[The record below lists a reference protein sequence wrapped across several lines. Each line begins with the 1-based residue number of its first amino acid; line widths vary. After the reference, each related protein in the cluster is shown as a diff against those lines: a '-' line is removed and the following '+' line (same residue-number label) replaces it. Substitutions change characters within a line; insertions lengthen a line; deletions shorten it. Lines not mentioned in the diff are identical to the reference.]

1 MKHLYVSLP
10 CLSLLLASPT
20 WGQAPTVTSRQPAA
34 NALAVRPSAPVVI
47 TFSQPL
53 TPASGAAL
61 RVFSSQQGG
70 LRTAGAGS
78 PAVVSGNT
86 LSFAP
91 QAAAYHAGETVRY
104 TLTTAVAGSGGALAR
119 PVVGQFT
126 VAAQGTG
133 TSLFG
138 TGVTTADGI
147 TPIAV
152 AAADIDADGDLDL
165 LTANTNSND
174 VSVLRN
180 NGRGT
185 FDPSQRVAAEHPNS
199 LSVGDLDGDGDLD
212 FVTSVEY
219 VTQAVSVRLNNGTG
233 TFSPAANVVTD
244 FTPGDTAL
252 ADLDG
257 DGDLDLLVVQSVSAS
272 INTSRVSVFLNN
284 GRGTFSAGGSFAAGY
299 VPKKLAVGDLDDDGD
314 LDCVVANYGSTTG
327 GYSSNL
333 VTVALNAGNATF
345 TLAPAVSVGISPL
358 DVALGDL
365 DGDGDLDMAVANSN
379 YATYSSVSFSL
390 NTGNGTF
397 STNSAQTLALPSTTN
412 AVTLGDLD
420 GDGDLD
426 VAAAITG
433 YFTGAGSFFER
444 TVYTARNAGN
454 GSFVAGQ
461 AVYVGQAPFALRLAD
476 LDGDQD
482 LDLATANLSSNYSVS
497 LNQSVLPT
505 RASQSALPF
514 ALAPNPTQSATT
526 VRGVAPHASVRVLD
540 ALGRAVLQAT
550 ADAAGTAQLV
560 WPTPPTSGVYI
571 VQAGQQS
578 QRLVVLE

>member
-1 MKHLYVSLP
+1 MKHLYLSLP

-20 WGQAPTVTSRQPAA
+20 WGQAPTVTSVQPAA
-34 NALAVRPSAPVVI
+34 NALAVHPSKTLVL
-47 TFSQPL
+47 TLSQPP
-53 TPASGAAL
+53 TAASGAAL

-70 LRTAGAGS
+70 LRTAGTGS
-78 PAVVSGNT
+78 PAVVSGTT

-91 QAAAYHAGETVRY
+91 QAAPYHAGEAVCY
-104 TLTTAVAGSGGALAR
+104 TLTTAAAGSGGALAR

-126 VAAQGTG
+126 IATQGTG
-133 TSLFG
+133 SLFN

-152 AAADIDADGDLDL
+152 AATDLDADGDLDL

-185 FDPSQRVAAEHPNS
+185 FAASQRVAAEHPNS

-212 FVTSVEY
+212 FVTSVQY
-219 VTQAVSVRLNNGTG
+219 GTQAVSVRLNNGTG
-233 TFSPAANVVTD
+233 TFSAAANVVTD

-252 ADLDG
+252 GDLDG

-284 GRGTFSAGGSFAAGY
+284 GRGTFDAGGSFATGY
-299 VPKKLAVGDLDDDGD
+299 VPKKLAVGDLDSDGD

-379 YATYSSVSFSL
+379 YATYSSISFSI

-397 STNSAQTLALPSTTN
+397 RTNSAQTLGLPSTTN

-433 YFTGAGSFFER
+433 YFTGAGSFYER

-454 GSFVAGQ
+454 GRFVAGQ
-461 AVYVGQAPFALRLAD
+461 TVYVGQQPFALTLAD

-497 LNQSVLPT
+497 LNQTVLPT
-505 RASQSALPF
+505 RASQSGPVF
-514 ALAPNPTQSATT
+514 GLAPNPMQATTT
-526 VRGVAPHASVRVLD
+526 VRGTAPYAAVRVLD
-540 ALGRAVLQAT
+540 ALGREVLQVT
-550 ADAAGTAQLV
+550 ADAAGTARLA
-560 WPTPPTSGVYI
+560 WPAPPASGVYI